1 MSSLDN
7 LTPEQREKY
16 QQFVEFTQWKGDSD
30 SPLALLNSTN
40 WNVQTAIALHFD
52 DTQAEPAQDSQSAA
66 ASSSSASA
74 SSFAQGI
81 PTTTSLMEELNSQA
95 RGGDGTVYPPRDTT
109 HIINYRIQE
118 GTIFS
123 LIQNIIFFP
132 ITLGY
137 KIFNTSF
144 YFLSTLFPFLPRL
157 TGYYPA
163 NRTATRSVQKTDAKT
178 TSLRIIRSFEETYG
192 PTQLQFYEGG
202 FTQAFNLAKSEF
214 KFLVVVILSDEHDLT
229 NLFCRQVLYDS
240 RVVDLL
246 NRSDTILWLGN
257 VENSEGLQVADALKC
272 TSFPFTQ
279 LIAPFPKT
287 PNSLALVMKTLVTIQ
302 GETDPMK
309 FISTLEEKME
319 AHTPVIASFTRDK
332 QRVEDT
338 QRLRQC
344 QEDAYEQSLAIDR
357 ERERV
362 AREEAQ
368 RAAEEEAREL
378 AARKERELAAEAKKR
393 AKEEKKQKEQIW
405 RAWKASQ
412 IGPEFDSAT
421 EKPARISI
429 RMPSG
434 ERVVRKFS
442 GNQTIDDIYAFVECY
457 DLIKDGAVV
466 PEPTEIPSPDYV
478 HEYTF
483 QLAST
488 LPRQV
493 IPADAGIKISDNK
506 IIWPSASLVV
516 EVDLSDDEEEED

>member
-1 MSSLDN
+1 MSSLDS

-16 QQFVEFTQWKGDSD
+16 QQFVEFTEWKGDAD
-30 SPLALLNSTN
+30 SPLALLNSSN

-52 DTQAEPAQDSQSAA
+52 DTQSQPAQSSQGF
-66 ASSSSASA
+66 SSSSFASDA
-74 SSFAQGI
+74 SPVRSNV
-81 PTTTSLMEELNSQA
+81 TTASLIEELNSQH
-95 RGGDGTVYPPRDTT
+95 RNDNDTVHPPRDPT
-109 HIINYRIQE
+109 HIINYGIQE

-123 LIQNIIFFP
+123 LVQNIIFFP

-137 KIFNTSF
+137 KILNSSF

-178 TSLRIIRSFEETYG
+178 TSIRIIRCFEEAYG
-192 PTQLQFYEGG
+192 PTQLKFFEGG
-202 FTQAFNLAKSEF
+202 FTQAFNLAKSEI
-214 KFLVVVILSDEHDLT
+214 KFLVVIILSDEHDLT
-229 NLFCRQVLYDS
+229 ASFSRQVLYDS
-240 RVVDLL
+240 RVVELL
-246 NRSDTILWLGN
+246 NRKDTILWLGN

-279 LIAPFPKT
+279 LIAPFPKNQ
-287 PNSLALVMKTLVTIQ
+287 NSLALVMKTLITIQ

-309 FISTLEEKME
+309 FISTIEEKME
-319 AHTPVIASFTRDK
+319 AHTPVITSLNIEK
-332 QRVEDT
+332 QRSEDEK
-338 QRLRQC
+338 RLRQC
-344 QEDAYEQSLAIDR
+344 QDDAYQQSLAIDR

-368 RAAEEEAREL
+368 RVAEQKAREHAECEERQRAAETKQQL
-378 AARKERELAAEAKKR
+378 KEAKK
-393 AKEEKKQKEQIW
+393 QQEQIW
-405 RAWKASQ
+405 RKWKASQ
-412 IGPEFDSAT
+412 IKPEFDSAT
-421 EKPARISI
+421 EKAARISI

-434 ERVVRKFS
+434 ERIVRKFS

-457 DLIKDGAVV
+457 DLIKDGTVV
-466 PEPTEIPSPDYV
+466 PEPSESPSPDYV

-493 IPADAGIKISDNK
+493 IPADVGIKISDNK
-506 IIWPSASLVV
+506 MLWPSASLVV
-516 EVDLSDDEEEED
+516 EVDLSDDEE

>member
-1 MSSLDN
+1 M
-7 LTPEQREKY
+7 
-16 QQFVEFTQWKGDSD
+16 
-30 SPLALLNSTN
+30 
-40 WNVQTAIALHFD
+40 
-52 DTQAEPAQDSQSAA
+52 
-66 ASSSSASA
+66 
-74 SSFAQGI
+74 
-81 PTTTSLMEELNSQA
+81 
-95 RGGDGTVYPPRDTT
+95 
-109 HIINYRIQE
+109 
-118 GTIFS
+118 
-123 LIQNIIFFP
+123 
-132 ITLGY
+132 
-137 KIFNTSF
+137 
-144 YFLSTLFPFLPRL
+144 
-157 TGYYPA
+157 
-163 NRTATRSVQKTDAKT
+163 
-178 TSLRIIRSFEETYG
+178 
-192 PTQLQFYEGG
+192 
-202 FTQAFNLAKSEF
+202 
-214 KFLVVVILSDEHDLT
+214 
-229 NLFCRQVLYDS
+229 
-240 RVVDLL
+240 
-246 NRSDTILWLGN
+246 
-257 VENSEGLQVADALKC
+257 ADALKC

>member
-95 RGGDGTVYPPRDTT
+95 R
-109 HIINYRIQE
+109 
-118 GTIFS
+118 
-123 LIQNIIFFP
+123 
-132 ITLGY
+132 
-137 KIFNTSF
+137 
-144 YFLSTLFPFLPRL
+144 
-157 TGYYPA
+157 
-163 NRTATRSVQKTDAKT
+163 
-178 TSLRIIRSFEETYG
+178 
-192 PTQLQFYEGG
+192 
-202 FTQAFNLAKSEF
+202 
-214 KFLVVVILSDEHDLT
+214 
-229 NLFCRQVLYDS
+229 
-240 RVVDLL
+240 
-246 NRSDTILWLGN
+246 
-257 VENSEGLQVADALKC
+257 DALKC